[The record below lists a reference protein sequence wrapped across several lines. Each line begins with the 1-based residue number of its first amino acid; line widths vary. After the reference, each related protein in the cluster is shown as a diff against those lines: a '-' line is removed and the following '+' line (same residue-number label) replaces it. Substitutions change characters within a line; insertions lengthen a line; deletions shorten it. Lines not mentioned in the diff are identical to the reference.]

1 MAFINLLVNY
11 VDTSDVKNFAHN
23 FYVWEDAE
31 NDDLIF
37 IIIFGRIIAVNVRP
51 GDMIRMRKR
60 SIGMRPVDFS
70 YIILYQQAI
79 ISIFIC

>member
-1 MAFINLLVNY
+1 MDFINLRVNY
-11 VDTSDVKNFAHN
+11 ASILDVKNFVRN
-23 FYVWEDAE
+23 FYVWEDVE

-37 IIIFGRIIAVNVRP
+37 IIIFGRIIAVNARP

-70 YIILYQQAI
+70 SIIFYQQTI
-79 ISIFIC
+79 ISILIY